1 MCIVASEVAERKGPW
16 SRAGRFGAIRLF
28 GFRFPW
34 GPSKKARG
42 LYPGTVAEHGGAR
55 SAAATAVGW
64 LIVLIVGWIVL
75 RIVVGTLGW
84 AFRGILV
91 LVALLFLL
99 NLYFRLKA
107 RDD

>member
-1 MCIVASEVAERKGPW
+1 MDRGLGPELGV
-16 SRAGRFGAIRLF
+16 SCDLSVRVSVPL
-28 GFRFPW
+28 
-34 GPSKKARG
+34 GPSKKACG

-75 RIVVGTLGW
+75 RVVVGTLGW

-91 LVALLFLL
+91 LVALFFLL

-107 RDD
+107 RDE